1 MVVPHCAHTQRAKAN
16 LQSGFTLIELL
27 VVMVIVALL
36 ASIVAPKFMDRV
48 DTARETVLRQ
58 NLAGL
63 RNSIDQFYRDK
74 SRYPGSL
81 TELVQEKYIRSIP
94 VDPITERADSW
105 VLIAPQNSGKGV
117 FDVRSGS
124 QLRAKDGSEYAS
136 W

>member
-1 MVVPHCAHTQRAKAN
+1 MVVPHCAHNQRAK

-36 ASIVAPKFMDRV
+36 TSIVAPKYMDRV
-48 DTARETVLRQ
+48 DAARETVLRQ

-74 SRYPGSL
+74 SRYPDSL
-81 TELVQEKYIRSIP
+81 TELVHEKYIRSIP

>member
-1 MVVPHCAHTQRAKAN
+1 MVVPHCAHIRRGKRE
-16 LQSGFTLIELL
+16 SGFTLIELL

-36 ASIVAPKFMDRV
+36 ASIVAPKYMDRV
-48 DTARETVLRQ
+48 DAARETVLRQ

-74 SRYPGSL
+74 SRYPASL
-81 TELVQEKYIRSIP
+81 TELVEEKYIRSIP
-94 VDPITERADSW
+94 MDPMTERADSW
-105 VLIAPQNSGKGV
+105 VLIAPQNSEKGV